1 VTVYERKKC
10 VCVREK
16 EAEHIMLAVT
26 HSVNILCWLNKQR
39 VFTVSFI
46 THTHTRTHS
55 WSYYSTQ
62 EIYQI
67 YPHTH
72 RSVY

>member
-1 VTVYERKKC
+1 VTVYERKKCVC

-46 THTHTRTHS
+46 LHTHTHT
-55 WSYYSTQ
+55 
-62 EIYQI
+62 
-67 YPHTH
+67 HTH
-72 RSVY
+72 MVLL